1 MAIKKATTTADLGPN
16 PATDPTPTVPAD
28 QPAVSEQGNL
38 TDDRPDDAPGYVTLV
53 SPIDGKKATVPE
65 SIADSLREVGY
76 TASKSSSKS

>member
-1 MAIKKATTTADLGPN
+1 MAIKKPTTMADLGSN

-38 TDDRPDDAPGYVTLV
+38 TDDRPDDAPKYVDLV

-76 TASKSSSKS
+76 TGGKSTRKS

>member
-1 MAIKKATTTADLGPN
+1 MAIKKPTTTADLGSN

-28 QPAVSEQGNL
+28 QRPVSEQGNL
-38 TDDRPDDAPGYVTLV
+38 TDDRPDDAPKYVDLV

-76 TASKSSSKS
+76 TGGKSTSKR

>member
-1 MAIKKATTTADLGPN
+1 MAIKKATTTADLGTN

-28 QPAVSEQGNL
+28 QPSVSEQGNL
-38 TDDRPDDAPGYVTLV
+38 TDDRPDDAPKYVDLV

-76 TASKSSSKS
+76 TGGKSTSKR